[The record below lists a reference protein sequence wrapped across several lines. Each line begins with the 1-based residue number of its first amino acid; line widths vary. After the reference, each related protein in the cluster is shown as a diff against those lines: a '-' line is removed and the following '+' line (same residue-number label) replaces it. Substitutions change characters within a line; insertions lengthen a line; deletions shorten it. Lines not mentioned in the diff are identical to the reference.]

1 MISFSYPRHRVYLNS
16 GGVISNN
23 CLYSYIESSHCTNL
37 KQKHIKIN
45 WCCDSVGRQL
55 IGYTVLLKRIRK
67 IFIQRKRIRKRSACG
82 MPLYWEEG
90 SRVRVYVLGLG
101 WAYAWAGLQRS
112 MAFLRQA
119 GKIWKKR
126 CPWVAVSRFSKFQMM
141 RGMPDDTNIIFSK
154 NLTSICLNSKHT
166 QGGTSKSTKQKQSQ
180 IEFELN

>member
-67 IFIQRKRIRKRSACG
+67 IFIQRKRIRKRSTCRCIEMKAAA
-82 MPLYWEEG
+82 W
-90 SRVRVYVLGLG
+90 RVRTRIGPMRGLG
-101 WAYAWAGLQRS
+101 CNVVWSSFIGGKLLQYPRGSLQYLFCRMNRRYVFCSAPAAGS
-112 MAFLRQA
+112 
-119 GKIWKKR
+119 
-126 CPWVAVSRFSKFQMM
+126 S
-141 RGMPDDTNIIFSK
+141 
-154 NLTSICLNSKHT
+154 
-166 QGGTSKSTKQKQSQ
+166 GGTFIPPVELAAGWHFCKKKSAYIFDKSEIK
-180 IEFELN
+180 

>member
-67 IFIQRKRIRKRSACG
+67 IFIQRKRIRKRSTCRCIEMKAAA
-82 MPLYWEEG
+82 W
-90 SRVRVYVLGLG
+90 RVRTRIGPMRGLG
-101 WAYAWAGLQRS
+101 CNVQWSSFFQASGT
-112 MAFLRQA
+112 QA

-126 CPWVAVSRFSKFQMM
+126 GPWVAVSRFSKVQTM
-141 RGMPDDTNIIFSK
+141 RGMLDDTNIG
-154 NLTSICLNSKHT
+154 CV
-166 QGGTSKSTKQKQSQ
+166 
-180 IEFELN
+180 

>member
-1 MISFSYPRHRVYLNS
+1 MIAV
-16 GGVISNN
+16 V
-23 CLYSYIESSHCTNL
+23 
-37 KQKHIKIN
+37 
-45 WCCDSVGRQL
+45 RQL
-55 IGYTVLLKRIRK
+55 IIYTVLLKKNTQDFYLKKEYAREVH
-67 IFIQRKRIRKRSACG
+67 AA
-82 MPLYWEEG
+82 LYWEEG

-112 MAFLRQA
+112 TAFLRQA